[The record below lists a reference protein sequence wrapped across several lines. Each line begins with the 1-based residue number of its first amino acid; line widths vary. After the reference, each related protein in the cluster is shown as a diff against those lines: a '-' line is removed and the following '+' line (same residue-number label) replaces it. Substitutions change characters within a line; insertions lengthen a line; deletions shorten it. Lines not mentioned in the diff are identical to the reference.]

1 MSQID
6 VTTHWRSPKFGIAHP
21 VRLRII
27 EDEGK
32 ILALISA
39 PSDASEEVSRL
50 LNQQLDFEFEDAA
63 ISIAAVFSLKPLE
76 TIWLREL
83 TMEGRPHLRR
93 VIMDEKNGLLINAR
107 SGVLTPWES
116 SVIKN
121 KNRLI
126 KRSKSSSPWRWSYGV
141 IFGLILM
148 LIFQLLTDK
157 ELKRSLHQKEG
168 ELQSTTR
175 RLEEMSQKVLMIDLI
190 EKERQQAEG
199 AKSSL
204 KRIYRQTTNVVI
216 KLPPP
221 EKKNPPLSSEPKKNW
236 VELWNEQLF
245 KPIPLREEEKR

>member
-6 VTTHWRSPKFGIAHP
+6 VTTHWRSPKYGTAYP

-27 EDEGK
+27 EDDGK

-39 PSDASEEVSRL
+39 PLDVSEEVSQI
-50 LNQQLDFEFEDAA
+50 LNEQLDFEFEDAA
-63 ISIAAVFSLKPLE
+63 SSIAAVFSLKPLE

-83 TMEGRPHLRR
+83 TLEGKPHLRR
-93 VIMDEKNGLLINAR
+93 VIMDEKNGALINAR
-107 SGVLTPWES
+107 SGVLTPWEG
-116 SVIKN
+116 SVIKD
-121 KNRLI
+121 KNRLM
-126 KRSKSSSPWRWSYGV
+126 KRSKSPTQWRWSYGV
-141 IFGLILM
+141 ILGLILM
-148 LIFQLLTDK
+148 LFFQLFNDK
-157 ELKRSLHQKEG
+157 ELKRSLYQKEG
-168 ELQSTTR
+168 ELQATTR

-204 KRIYRQTTNVVI
+204 KRIYRQTTNIVI

-221 EKKNPPLSSEPKKNW
+221 EKKNPPLSSEPKKDW